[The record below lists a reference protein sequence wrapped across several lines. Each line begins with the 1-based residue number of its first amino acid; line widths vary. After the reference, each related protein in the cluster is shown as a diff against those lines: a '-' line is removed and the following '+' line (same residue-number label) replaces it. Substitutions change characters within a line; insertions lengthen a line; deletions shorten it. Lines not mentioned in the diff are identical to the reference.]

1 MRYQWR
7 FPDDVCGNGDDTWV
21 HALVVV
27 FTLMHAAKAQRS
39 RAIPLLLFALLE
51 ATHGYAHQVAAGPSG
66 YADFVKVWILGAVWA
81 VIHYTVIVCAYSIK
95 PLHLKWFVPFLCIDL
110 IGHLIGND
118 MLSIAT
124 TMSFAA
130 TRFDSV
136 GMQVALAMT
145 FTTFAFIELVA
156 CEWSNGHLHEAW
168 DMGLAVAMMAGVRW
182 FALKV

>member
-7 FPDDVCGNGDDTWV
+7 FPDDVCGNGDDIWI

-39 RAIPLLLFALLE
+39 RAVPLTLFAILE
-51 ATHGYAHQVAAGPSG
+51 TTHAYAHHVKSGQGAWLWAIVHYAVVA
-66 YADFVKVWILGAVWA
+66 
-81 VIHYTVIVCAYSIK
+81 CAYSIK
-95 PLHLKWFVPFLCIDL
+95 PTPLKWLVPFLCIDY

-124 TMSFAA
+124 TMAFAS

-136 GMQVALAMT
+136 GMQLALAVT
-145 FTTFAFIELVA
+145 FIAFAFMELEA
-156 CEWSNGHLHEAW
+156 CEWSDGHLHEAW
-168 DMGLAVAMMAGVRW
+168 DKGLGVAMMAGVRW
-182 FALKV
+182 YALKAL